1 MGDVRW
7 VRVGRGRR
15 LGREASATFIPV
27 HTVLSGALAV
37 RPGAQPRRQKEASC
51 LFPFKAQTALSRL
64 QVLRNHEATPP

>member
-37 RPGAQPRRQKEASC
+37 AASEGS
-51 LFPFKAQTALSRL
+51 LVFVSF
-64 QVLRNHEATPP
+64 